1 MKIWCE
7 LCKGKGGG
15 THEVETMN
23 YVCNF
28 CAGEG
33 YLEVD
38 DQPTLRDQF
47 AMAALTG
54 FLSSQATEG
63 MGADTWM
70 VEESLLFADAMMKA
84 RER

>member
-15 THEVETMN
+15 TQKGETMN

-54 FLSSQATEG
+54 LQAHPGCGINDEKEL
-63 MGADTWM
+63 ARF
-70 VEESLLFADAMMKA
+70 SYIQADAMIA
-84 RER
+84 EREQ